1 MRLQES
7 RNASLSKTSVAILL
21 GLVKADSQSED
32 NGAFLS
38 DRFRTI
44 RQVIIMNIG
53 VFETIASAIRRL
65 YVALMVYC
73 KQ

>member
-38 DRFRTI
+38 DRFSDKTGHHYEYRCFRNDCFRDTAAV
-44 RQVIIMNIG
+44 RSTYG
-53 VFETIASAIRRL
+53 VL
-65 YVALMVYC
+65 
-73 KQ
+73 